1 MIDGKTGL
9 LGVIGYPV
17 KHSLSPT
24 MHNAAIA
31 HLNVNYVYLPLPVH
45 PDALGAAIAGFGAI
59 ELEGFNVTIPHK
71 QAILPYLVD
80 VSDLARAVGAVNT
93 VYRTDQGWMGTNTDV
108 EGFLAPLRSQASALA
123 GGTALV
129 LGNGG
134 AARAVV
140 AGCSQLGLSK
150 IQVVG
155 RDPQKLEQFQNSW
168 AGSSL
173 AQGLEVYPW
182 EQLPDLLHQAQL
194 IVNTTP
200 IGMHTDATA
209 SPLSVE
215 DWDVVPEGAIA
226 YDLIYVPRPT
236 RFLQEAAAR
245 GLNTIDGTEMLVNQG
260 AAALELW
267 LGQAAP
273 VNVMRQAL
281 LSALA

>member
-31 HLNVNYVYLPLPVH
+31 HLKVNYVYLPLPVH
-45 PDALGAAIAGFGAI
+45 PDALGAAIAGFEAI

-108 EGFLAPLRSQASALA
+108 EGFLAPLRSHTSALV

-140 AGCSQLGLSK
+140 AGCTQLGLGK

-155 RDPQKLEQFQNSW
+155 RDPQKLEQFKDSW

-182 EQLPDLLHQAQL
+182 QQLPELLPQAQL

-200 IGMHTDATA
+200 IGMHTDAAA
-209 SPLSVE
+209 SPLALD
-215 DWDVVPEGAIA
+215 DWEVLPEGAIA

-245 GLNTIDGTEMLVNQG
+245 GLTAIDGTEMLVNQG

-273 VNVMRQAL
+273 VDVMRHAL

>member
-45 PDALGAAIAGFGAI
+45 PDALEAAIAGFKAI
-59 ELEGFNVTIPHK
+59 GLEGFNVTIPHK
-71 QAILPYLVD
+71 QAILPYLMD

-108 EGFLAPLRSQASALA
+108 EGFLAPLRSQASTLA
-123 GGTALV
+123 GSTALV

-140 AGCSQLGLSK
+140 AGCTQLGVGT

-155 RDPQKLEQFQNSW
+155 RDPQKLEQFQASW
-168 AGSSL
+168 ADSPL
-173 AQGLEVYPW
+173 AKGLEVHPW
-182 EQLPDLLHQAQL
+182 EDMSKLLPQARL

-209 SPLSVE
+209 SPLSLQ
-215 DWDVVPEGAIA
+215 DWELMPGGAIA
-226 YDLIYVPRPT
+226 YDLIYIPRPT
-236 RFLQEAAAR
+236 RFLQDAAAH
-245 GLNTIDGTEMLVNQG
+245 GLTTIDGTEMLVNQG

-273 VNVMRQAL
+273 VDVMRHAL